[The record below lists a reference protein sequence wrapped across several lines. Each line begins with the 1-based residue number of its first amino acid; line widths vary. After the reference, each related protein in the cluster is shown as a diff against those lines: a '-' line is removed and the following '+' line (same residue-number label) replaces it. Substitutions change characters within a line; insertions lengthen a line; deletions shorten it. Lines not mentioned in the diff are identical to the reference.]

1 MQAHFPE
8 LLTISFNKLGT
19 VLKNIDVIDCLIL
32 GRLETLSSVPPEY
45 PCIVLTRK
53 KSDKKKEWVG
63 FCFGL
68 ASVEN

>member
-1 MQAHFPE
+1 MQTHFPE
-8 LLTISFNKLGT
+8 QLTISFNKLGT

-53 KSDKKKEWVG
+53 KSDKKKRMGGVLFW
-63 FCFGL
+63 
-68 ASVEN
+68 ASLS